1 MPGMSG
7 PELAAQ
13 IRSTSSDDRLPVIF
27 ISGYA
32 ESPVRGGLEQPATG
46 FLAKPYR
53 LADLVDA
60 VREITHPL
68 P

>member
-1 MPGMSG
+1 
-7 PELAAQ
+7 
-13 IRSTSSDDRLPVIF
+13 
-27 ISGYA
+27 
-32 ESPVRGGLEQPATG
+32 LEQPATG